1 MRKILNVIILLVLLP
16 FSMQCMASLQS
27 FVYGSLSYGSV
38 DGFIQTPRGGSFG
51 TTSYRRPTL
60 DELNIHK
67 DNFFTLGAGFILNDY
82 AATFNYN
89 HFSPHGET
97 LLSQNL
103 ITHSNLINAGDT
115 FNSELDLELFS
126 FGFGKSFYFYDYWVL
141 TPLLIVNYLKYH
153 YEFDSPL
160 CNSSRTF
167 NVVGLDAGFK
177 AQYFF
182 TTAFSADVQAAFPI
196 PGFNFTA
203 GSIDVGINMAF
214 SVSNHMSIIPRL
226 AVGMLRMDYKDNQEI
241 PNHIRYTNAPFG
253 TFGVILHF
261 H

>member
-1 MRKILNVIILLVLLP
+1 
-16 FSMQCMASLQS
+16 MASFQS
-27 FVYGSLSYGSV
+27 FVYGSLSYGFV
-38 DGFIQTPRGGSFG
+38 DGFIQTPRGGSLG

-67 DNFFTLGAGFILNDY
+67 DNFYTFGVGFILNDY

-89 HFSPHGET
+89 HFSPKGET
-97 LLSQNL
+97 LLTQNL
-103 ITHSNLINAGDT
+103 ITHANFIGVGNVFT
-115 FNSELDLELFS
+115 SELDLELFS
-126 FGFGKSFYFYDYWVL
+126 FGFGKSFHLFQDWVL
-141 TPLLIVNYLKYH
+141 TPLLILNVLKYH
-153 YEFDSPL
+153 YEFDSAL

-167 NVVGLDAGFK
+167 NVVGFDAGLK

-182 TTAFSADVQAAFPI
+182 TTAFSTDIQVAIPI

-203 GSIDVGINMAF
+203 GSIDMGINMAF
-214 SVSNHMSIIPRL
+214 TVSDHISVIPRL
-226 AVGMLRMDYKDNQEI
+226 AIGMLRMDYKDHQEI

-253 TFGVILHF
+253 TFGVIVHF